1 MSEDQ
6 GTPGGHG
13 PEGQRTE
20 GKGPERPEP
29 ERQEP
34 ERRAPSGGV
43 PGGQPPQGG
52 GSPSD
57 GRLPSPG
64 GPAGPPPGYV
74 PGQGGGPAGQPPA
87 GPPQYPG
94 PSQYPGQPQYP
105 GPQHSGAQYPGQAPP
120 GPAQPYPGGQPY
132 PPGPQ
137 PYGPGPG
144 QPPSGIHPP
153 VYSGGMPQLL
163 PEKPAGGGIPG
174 GLGVGCA
181 AIFAAFVLALVL
193 SGVSNNFLVLNI
205 PSVLALVLGVVLM
218 FQDRWRRFGAGILI
232 MVCIFWIVVVG
243 PCTALVSG
251 SVG

>member
-6 GTPGGHG
+6 GTPD
-13 PEGQRTE
+13 GQ
-20 GKGPERPEP
+20 G
-29 ERQEP
+29 
-34 ERRAPSGGV
+34 
-43 PGGQPPQGG
+43 PGGQRQGG
-52 GSPSD
+52 QGSE
-57 GRLPSPG
+57 GQYPG
-64 GPAGPPPGYV
+64 GQSTPRPGPAGPPPGYA
-74 PGQGGGPAGQPPA
+74 PGQGGGPAGGPQP

-94 PSQYPGQPQYP
+94 PAQFPGAPQYP
-105 GPQHSGAQYPGQAPP
+105 GAQFPGQASP
-120 GPAQPYPGGQPY
+120 GPAQPYPGAQPY

-205 PSVLALVLGVVLM
+205 PSVLALVLGVILM